1 MRAAGLLCLSAG
13 LLVLLLLLLSHYL
26 LQPAPPA
33 RPALHPDLQ
42 ADPLYQHFALLERHR
57 ARDTSTLQARLDL
70 LTEVCEKYRLSAL
83 CCKVPVGVM

>member
-1 MRAAGLLCLSAG
+1 MTDIEWEMLAMRAGGLLCLSAG

-33 RPALHPDLQ
+33 QPALHSDLH

-57 ARDTSTLQARLDL
+57 ARDTSTFKARLDL
-70 LTEVCEKYRLSAL
+70 LTEVCEKYRF
-83 CCKVPVGVM
+83 